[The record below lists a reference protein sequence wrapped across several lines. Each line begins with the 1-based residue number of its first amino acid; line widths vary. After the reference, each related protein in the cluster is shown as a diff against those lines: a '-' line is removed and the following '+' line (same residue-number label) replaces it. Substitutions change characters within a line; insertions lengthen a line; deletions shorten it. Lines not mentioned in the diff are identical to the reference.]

1 MRNDFV
7 DGIIRI
13 SENRETV
20 LTDIIVSREGGTHMQ
35 EMIKITSKNHP
46 NIELKA
52 IPGHFVTPSSHINY
66 FLDMTTLKTR
76 LSEASLTAK
85 ELSRQI
91 VASMVVDTI
100 VCIDGCDII
109 GAFLAEELTRAGI
122 YSRNAHQT
130 IYIITPEYSSS
141 GQMLFRDNYLPMIKD
156 KNILLLL
163 ATATTG
169 RTVTKAVQTLT
180 YYGASISGVS
190 AVFSAANSVMGI
202 PINSLFSIADIPDYK
217 TFNSEECALCK
228 DKKPIDAFAN
238 SFGYSMLN

>member
-1 MRNDFV
+1 
-7 DGIIRI
+7 
-13 SENRETV
+13 
-20 LTDIIVSREGGTHMQ
+20 
-35 EMIKITSKNHP
+35 
-46 NIELKA
+46 
-52 IPGHFVTPSSHINY
+52 
-66 FLDMTTLKTR
+66 
-76 LSEASLTAK
+76 
-85 ELSRQI
+85 
-91 VASMVVDTI
+91 
-100 VCIDGCDII
+100 
-109 GAFLAEELTRAGI
+109 
-122 YSRNAHQT
+122 
-130 IYIITPEYSSS
+130 
-141 GQMLFRDNYLPMIKD
+141 MLFRDNYLPMIKD

>member
-1 MRNDFV
+1 
-7 DGIIRI
+7 
-13 SENRETV
+13 
-20 LTDIIVSREGGTHMQ
+20 MQ
-35 EMIKITSKNHP
+35 EMIRISSKAHP
-46 NIELKA
+46 NIELMA

-91 VASMVVDTI
+91 EASMIVDTI

-122 YSRNAHQT
+122 YSRNAHKT
-130 IYIITPEYSSS
+130 IYIITPEYSSA
-141 GQMLFRDNYLPMIKD
+141 GQMLFRDNYLQMIKG

-163 ATATTG
+163 ASATTG

-180 YYGASISGVS
+180 YYGASISGIS

-202 PINSLFSIADIPDYK
+202 PVHALFTTADVPDYK
-217 TFNSEECALCK
+217 TYSPESCAMCK
-228 DKKPIDAFAN
+228 ENKPIDAFAN
-238 SFGYSMLN
+238 AFGYSMI

>member
-1 MRNDFV
+1 
-7 DGIIRI
+7 
-13 SENRETV
+13 
-20 LTDIIVSREGGTHMQ
+20 MQ

-156 KNILLLL
+156 KNVLLLL

-202 PINSLFSIADIPDYK
+202 PINSLFSTADIPDYK
-217 TFNSEECALCK
+217 TYSSEECALCK

>member
-1 MRNDFV
+1 M
-7 DGIIRI
+7 
-13 SENRETV
+13 
-20 LTDIIVSREGGTHMQ
+20 HMQ
-35 EMIKITSKNHP
+35 EITKIRSKNHP
-46 NIELKA
+46 NVTLKA
-52 IPGHFVTPSSHINY
+52 IPGHFVTPNSHINY

-76 LSEASLTAK
+76 LSEASTAAK

-100 VCIDGCDII
+100 VCIDGCEII

-130 IYIITPEYSSS
+130 IYIVTPEYSAS

-163 ATATTG
+163 ASATTG

-180 YYGASISGVS
+180 YYGATISGVS

-202 PINSLFSIADIPDYK
+202 PINALFSTADIPDYK
-217 TFNSEECALCK
+217 TVQ
-228 DKKPIDAFAN
+228 
-238 SFGYSMLN
+238 G

>member
-1 MRNDFV
+1 
-7 DGIIRI
+7 
-13 SENRETV
+13 
-20 LTDIIVSREGGTHMQ
+20 MQ
-35 EMIKITSKNHP
+35 EITKIRSKNHP
-46 NIELKA
+46 NVVLKA
-52 IPGHFVTPSSHINY
+52 IPGHFVTPNSHINY

-76 LSEASLTAK
+76 LSEASTAAK

-100 VCIDGCDII
+100 VCIDGCEII

-122 YSRNAHQT
+122 YSQNAHQT
-130 IYIITPEYSSS
+130 IYIVTPEYSAS

-156 KNILLLL
+156 KNVLLLL
-163 ATATTG
+163 ASATTG

-202 PINSLFSIADIPDYK
+202 PINSLFSTADIPEYK
-217 TFNSEECALCK
+217 TYHSEACALCK
-228 DKKPIDAFAN
+228 DQKPIDAFAN
-238 SFGYSMLN
+238 AFGYSTINP